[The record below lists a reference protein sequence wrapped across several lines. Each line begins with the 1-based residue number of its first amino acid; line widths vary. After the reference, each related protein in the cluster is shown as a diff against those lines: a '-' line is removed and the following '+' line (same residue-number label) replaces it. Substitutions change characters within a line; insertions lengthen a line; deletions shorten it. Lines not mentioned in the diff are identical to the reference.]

1 MIAEYSKNLDGEY
14 SVDYTERKK
23 EAVWTVT
30 MPVLKLEFI
39 YTLKKNVLIPTS
51 TLYCNVYLEKNSNNP
66 YTVYQIIDYLGLED
80 YHCYTFS
87 YIESEERLCACF
99 NALKGFLNANLQS
112 VERLAISG
120 FDFKEK
126 RLNETKRVL
135 KDNEIDSGNDFAI
148 HFTLENQ
155 IARYTDF
162 PAYKLFLKGQYEKS
176 LKLYYKLK
184 KKNTLYDYEIK
195 LIGFMEKLMEKG
207 ERYEAI
213 TLETASLL
221 KAEKYGESPQGYGS
235 AILLSVLLVYLILLI
250 PFSVIIVFLFKYL
263 YSGTVLGPNEMQI
276 LFSIFLM
283 PLIPAVFIGIAFSD
297 KIYLRKNKN
306 NKDAQNFYYITFSPK
321 SNAFAK
327 FVCIIMSVVTAFIFS
342 VLMIAPQI
350 KCYEEYMVCNIS
362 EKDFQFDYQRYN
374 YSDIKEIYK
383 VDGIYNE
390 YTGKIIDRQS
400 FVIRFSNG
408 DVNTDSYLEF
418 YESEQQLLPQITK
431 FYKGKIKYAKTNL
444 DVK

>member
-1 MIAEYSKNLDGEY
+1 M
-14 SVDYTERKK
+14 
-23 EAVWTVT
+23 
-30 MPVLKLEFI
+30 
-39 YTLKKNVLIPTS
+39 
-51 TLYCNVYLEKNSNNP
+51 
-66 YTVYQIIDYLGLED
+66 
-80 YHCYTFS
+80 
-87 YIESEERLCACF
+87 
-99 NALKGFLNANLQS
+99 
-112 VERLAISG
+112 
-120 FDFKEK
+120 
-126 RLNETKRVL
+126 
-135 KDNEIDSGNDFAI
+135 
-148 HFTLENQ
+148 
-155 IARYTDF
+155 
-162 PAYKLFLKGQYEKS
+162 
-176 LKLYYKLK
+176 K

-235 AILLSVLLVYLILLI
+235 AILLSVLLVYLIL
-250 PFSVIIVFLFKYL
+250 VVFLVKYL

-362 EKDFQFDYQRYN
+362 E
-374 YSDIKEIYK
+374 IYK